1 MLSVR
6 DTCRL
11 DSRSVAAVSGG
22 FPRSAWLSQ
31 ASAAGSLKRGS
42 VLASKRV
49 IAQIRVPD
57 RVSTMS
63 PTVWSSPVC
72 GSRAAVIVPASLGL
86 LFPAFRPSAFPCG
99 RDLGG
104 PRQGHGD
111 GPIAQQDG
119 HTIGGR
125 PRPTG

>member
-22 FPRSAWLSQ
+22 FPRSASLSQ

-63 PTVWSSPVC
+63 PTVWTA
-72 GSRAAVIVPASLGL
+72 RFA
-86 LFPAFRPSAFPCG
+86 G
-99 RDLGG
+99 R
-104 PRQGHGD
+104 
-111 GPIAQQDG
+111 
-119 HTIGGR
+119 GR
-125 PRPTG
+125 P